1 VEAAASGGN
10 MNLLD
15 PNYLFASLIWG
26 SIGVGYTIYGRR
38 QRSVVAFVG
47 GVVMILASYFTGV
60 WEMSLI
66 SLVIMVTV
74 YRLLK
79 QGY

>member
-1 VEAAASGGN
+1 

-15 PNYLFASLIWG
+15 PNFLFASLIWG

-38 QRSVVAFVG
+38 QRSAVAFVG
-47 GVVMILASYFTGV
+47 GVLMIAASYFIEGV
-60 WEMSLI
+60 LTMSLI
-66 SLVIMVTV
+66 SLGLMVAV
-74 YRLLK
+74 YYLIK

>member
-1 VEAAASGGN
+1 

-26 SIGVGYTIYGRR
+26 SIAVGYLIYGRR

-47 GVVMILASYFTGV
+47 GVLMMVASYFISGV
-60 WEMSLI
+60 WEMSFI
-66 SLVIMVTV
+66 SLGIIVTV
-74 YRLLK
+74 YYLLR

>member
-1 VEAAASGGN
+1 

>member
-1 VEAAASGGN
+1 
-10 MNLLD
+10 MNLMD

-38 QRSVVAFVG
+38 QRSAVAFVG
-47 GVVMILASYFTGV
+47 GVVMIVASYFVASVMT
-60 WEMSLI
+60 MSLI
-66 SLVIMVTV
+66 SLGAMAAV
-74 YRLLK
+74 YYLLK